1 MSQVCNVAPI
11 AGETKVWQYIT
22 LMKKIY
28 LIDCPGVVYN
38 PQESDEEKVLRGVV
52 RVELVE
58 NPADYIP
65 AVLSKVK
72 LLYMARTY
80 KIRND
85 WKDANDFLEKVA
97 QKYGKLVSER
107 IF

>member
-1 MSQVCNVAPI
+1 M
-11 AGETKVWQYIT
+11 
-22 LMKKIY
+22 
-28 LIDCPGVVYN
+28 IDCPGVVYN

-65 AVLSKVK
+65 SVLSKVK

-97 QKYGKLVSER
+97 QKYGKLVSATIL
-107 IF
+107 IFEE

>member
-1 MSQVCNVAPI
+1 M
-11 AGETKVWQYIT
+11 
-22 LMKKIY
+22 
-28 LIDCPGVVYN
+28 IDCPGVVYN

-65 AVLSKVK
+65 SVLSKVK

-97 QKYGKLVSER
+97 QKYGKLVSAR
-107 IF
+107 ILIFEE

>member
-1 MSQVCNVAPI
+1 M
-11 AGETKVWQYIT
+11 
-22 LMKKIY
+22 
-28 LIDCPGVVYN
+28 IDCPGVVYN

-97 QKYGKLVSER
+97 QKYGKLVSAR
-107 IF
+107 ILIFEE

>member
-1 MSQVCNVAPI
+1 M
-11 AGETKVWQYIT
+11 
-22 LMKKIY
+22 
-28 LIDCPGVVYN
+28 IDCPGVVYN

-97 QKYGKLVSER
+97 QKYGKLVSATIL
-107 IF
+107 IFEE